1 MSGFNGYADERPVLP
16 GPIQDTLWNRDE
28 NSGELGFFAAL
39 TLVLWLV
46 SLRAPRR
53 NNLDAWAAG
62 MLAVTVV
69 WYYAGWHLVPTELQ
83 RIETPAATALRLGLL
98 ILSLTAVDRLLSAR
112 QLDSPR

>member
-1 MSGFNGYADERPVLP
+1 
-16 GPIQDTLWNRDE
+16 
-28 NSGELGFFAAL
+28 
-39 TLVLWLV
+39 
-46 SLRAPRR
+46 
-53 NNLDAWAAG
+53 